1 MLIKFIKLTHIK
13 GHILH
18 EARYDTEKIRLRYSC
33 RMIKQLFKLW
43 RLFATSLSFFVF
55 GVGGL
60 VLGLLVFPL
69 TFLFIRNSL
78 KRKQIVRSTVGK
90 AFGVF
95 VRMMR
100 WLRVIDYQIE
110 GLEHVDHSGNR
121 LIVANHPSLI
131 DVVFLVSIFPMADC
145 VVKKAVIQ
153 NPFMRGVAQPADYVS
168 NDDTGAFL
176 ETCVERLKAGASLVL
191 FPEGTRTALDH
202 KLTFKMGA
210 ASIAVRSGAQIL
222 PVIIQIS
229 PPHHLSKQKPWYWI
243 PETRPKYSIRIQ
255 APVSQEAL
263 IGQADSQR
271 EATHKLNKALMTY
284 FVNKLA

>member
-1 MLIKFIKLTHIK
+1 
-13 GHILH
+13 
-18 EARYDTEKIRLRYSC
+18 
-33 RMIKQLFKLW
+33 MIKQLFKLW
-43 RLFATSLSFFVF
+43 RLFGTSLSFFVF
-55 GVGGL
+55 GVSGL
-60 VLGLLVFPL
+60 VLGLLVFPPA
-69 TFLFIRNSL
+69 FVFIRDPG

-90 AFGVF
+90 AFGLF

-110 GLEHVDHSGNR
+110 GLEHVAHSGNR

-168 NDDTGAFL
+168 NDDTGEFL

-202 KLTFKMGA
+202 KLKFKMGA
-210 ASIAVRSGAQIL
+210 ASIAVRSGAEIL
-222 PVIIQIS
+222 PVTIVIS

-243 PETRPKYSIRIQ
+243 PETRPKYSICIQ

-263 IGQADSQR
+263 VGHADSQR
-271 EATHKLNKALMTY
+271 DATHKLNKALHAY